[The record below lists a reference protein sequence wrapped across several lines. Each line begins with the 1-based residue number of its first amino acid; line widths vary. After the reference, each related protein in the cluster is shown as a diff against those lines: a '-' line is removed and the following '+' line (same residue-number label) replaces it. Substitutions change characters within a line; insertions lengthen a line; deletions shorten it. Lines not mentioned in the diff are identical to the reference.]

1 MNVKESTERG
11 VRAIWQLLF
20 DFQKAQEITPGY
32 HRQFG
37 LCLYAKASFTKE
49 DGGDESKFD
58 VQTVKSF
65 FHFMRQK
72 RTTVPNL
79 RKAVTFLNAHLKG
92 EFYARLR
99 HIGHTPLKIS
109 GAMVGHLLTV
119 KNAIAAS
126 NAEKADLAWEN
137 RDELLDAIDEMF
149 GKSLITKLISCAY
162 QEQPPDKLKS
172 MNPLLKVQFAA
183 AFTYAMQTGR
193 RGEESFKQKV
203 VQRFVRKIEE
213 LGIGGTPCGFVLT
226 NKSKRNKV
234 GRREY
239 ATTAPHVDPLKDASA
254 NHGAMWMYRF
264 VVMKERLPDFLDYRT
279 CFEVPTFRKVTSI
292 TNMSGDSFRD
302 AFKQFFVANNFLDG
316 MITHQ
321 CRREVEQMLD
331 NLGCQPE
338 NIARMCGHALDQQS
352 RLTNVQTK
360 SYLTNKPLECVL
372 ALTGTTTKNPS
383 SYQSVM
389 AHCVKLVPE
398 TLLRRFPIIGDLLD
412 MRDKVVDDFNRCQS
426 FKERSEKRLCTM
438 KRSSER
444 IVFDIKCF
452 FVLCA
457 SRPMNEN
464 GANFLVHAKTFQ
476 EEHRNGT
483 LRTIF
488 LDPAFQSQEYLNFR
502 SEVRSFEDDF
512 HSVHVGSLFAMSHL
526 HELRPETPRLTLWS
540 VREVLYYNDDTHRES
555 NPRIAPTY
563 THS

>member
-1 MNVKESTERG
+1 MADIDPFSFSEPFSFDAELERELDLGGPLGEEDDEEEEEEEDGANTETISQVVGQALQEMQNEMQRDWVTAERSTNAPLLTTLYDIDRDELNVKESTERG

-49 DGGDESKFD
+49 DGGDESKFE

-65 FHFMRQK
+65 FQFMRQK

-234 GRREY
+234 GRRE
-239 ATTAPHVDPLKDASA
+239 
-254 NHGAMWMYRF
+254 
-264 VVMKERLPDFLDYRT
+264 
-279 CFEVPTFRKVTSI
+279 C
-292 TNMSGDSFRD
+292 
-302 AFKQFFVANNFLDG
+302 VA
-316 MITHQ
+316 
-321 CRREVEQMLD
+321 
-331 NLGCQPE
+331 
-338 NIARMCGHALDQQS
+338 
-352 RLTNVQTK
+352 
-360 SYLTNKPLECVL
+360 
-372 ALTGTTTKNPS
+372 
-383 SYQSVM
+383 
-389 AHCVKLVPE
+389 
-398 TLLRRFPIIGDLLD
+398 
-412 MRDKVVDDFNRCQS
+412 
-426 FKERSEKRLCTM
+426 
-438 KRSSER
+438 
-444 IVFDIKCF
+444 
-452 FVLCA
+452 
-457 SRPMNEN
+457 
-464 GANFLVHAKTFQ
+464 
-476 EEHRNGT
+476 
-483 LRTIF
+483 
-488 LDPAFQSQEYLNFR
+488 
-502 SEVRSFEDDF
+502 
-512 HSVHVGSLFAMSHL
+512 
-526 HELRPETPRLTLWS
+526 LWC
-540 VREVLYYNDDTHRES
+540 
-555 NPRIAPTY
+555 
-563 THS
+563 